1 MNCVYRCPSRA
12 KQLKIAPEKRGGRG
26 RGCCWCNSKNP
37 DGVRMMMMMLKQA
50 NLRNRSECVK
60 MSIIWKNC
68 VGFFHFR
75 NVGNRRNCKK
85 KSDLW
90 KAREKNRSKKNNEQC
105 ATSKKSRESEFQTV
119 STKNLCG
126 GVRVCV
132 CQTKS
137 LSRSSR
143 RADLSEEPR
152 TVPGIPSHHRRHE
165 FKQKCVCM
173 IGVVDLRYCLK
184 SLFLRV
190 MAPSPWFEVV
200 PESRTTGDLSEN
212 VVVHLSLVWFTT
224 ILESYNKIITHKK
237 KKTNGQRQ
245 SARKADNN
253 DTESVLLQLLRRIDL

>member
-1 MNCVYRCPSRA
+1 MQRP
-12 KQLKIAPEKRGGRG
+12 
-26 RGCCWCNSKNP
+26 
-37 DGVRMMMMMLKQA
+37 
-50 NLRNRSECVK
+50 RNRANQSSKQCLRKICV
-60 MSIIWKNC
+60 
-68 VGFFHFR
+68 
-75 NVGNRRNCKK
+75 
-85 KSDLW
+85 
-90 KAREKNRSKKNNEQC
+90 
-105 ATSKKSRESEFQTV
+105 
-119 STKNLCG
+119 G

-152 TVPGIPSHHRRHE
+152 TVPGIPSRHRRHE

-173 IGVVDLRYCLK
+173 IGVVDLRFCLK

-237 KKTNGQRQ
+237 RKQMDKDNLPEKLITTIPRVYCCNCYAESISSCSFPKLIVASYLPPLMCIYAQNQHTLFYSYIPCIFKPSKTLFICCFSKVTPQTVISMIQ
-245 SARKADNN
+245 IQCD
-253 DTESVLLQLLRRIDL
+253 